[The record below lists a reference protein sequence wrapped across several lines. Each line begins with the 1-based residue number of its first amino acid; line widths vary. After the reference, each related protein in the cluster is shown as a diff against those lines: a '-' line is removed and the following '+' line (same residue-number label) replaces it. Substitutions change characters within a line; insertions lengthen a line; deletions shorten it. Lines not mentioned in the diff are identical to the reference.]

1 MPTDSSLET
10 MLQTLLPTQQIRTC
24 TPMAA
29 QGYSNQSYLLTTDKE
44 RYFLRLFDPSSI
56 NRGSEYQI
64 QQLAHSVGIAPK
76 PVAVDIDQGIMLS
89 AFVQGTHTQTLTPPQ
104 LAQLAQTLLRLHTLP
119 PEGASTTFQVD
130 TAIIQDFA
138 YEPALCHN
146 DLNPHNILWKHH
158 TPILIDW
165 EYAGIND
172 RYFDLAA
179 VINEFGLKD
188 TEKQRLLHLYCKESD
203 GCNQEKLDA
212 YIRLYRD
219 VCAQWWRDHTIEPP
233 SSTAQS

>member
-104 LAQLAQTLLRLHTLP
+104 LAKLAQTLLRLHTLP

-130 TAIIQDFA
+130 TAIIQDFT
-138 YEPALCHN
+138 YEPVLCHN
-146 DLNPHNILWKHH
+146 DLNPQNILWERN

-179 VINEFGLKD
+179 VITEFTLKSTD
-188 TEKQRLLHLYCKESD
+188 KQKLLQHYFKAPHL
-203 GCNQEKLDA
+203 CNHEKLDA
-212 YIRLYRD
+212 YTVFYRE
-219 VCAQWWRDHTIEPP
+219 VCAYWWKTHIQ
-233 SSTAQS
+233 SSS